1 MARGVSHLVAVMM
14 LLAFATGVA
23 HAQTSSLSGVVTD
36 PAGGVVPGATVNIV
50 NDATKETHEAVT
62 NAQGQFSFPALP
74 IGTYTVTV
82 SLTGFKTFIANNVR
96 LLTGTAGTVNATL
109 EVGAL
114 TEKVEVKSRS
124 ELVQSQAATVQTTL
138 TGEQIREIPMASRN
152 SLYAVTLLPGIQ
164 YGSGGG
170 PRASGINGLPNNTIN
185 ITIDGVQTGNML
197 QSTDGFFSMVTPR
210 MDAVEEITVT
220 GAVAGAGSGAGSVQ
234 IQFTTRSGSNQFEGS
249 GYHYWR
255 QPEFNSNYFF
265 NKVNGLGRNE
275 VIVHQYGF
283 RQGGPIVIP
292 GLIDARNKAFFF
304 FNFEHLYQPSSAT
317 RTRTLLRPEAQAGIF
332 GWVVTG
338 AGGVQERRTADLM
351 ALARA
356 NGQIASF
363 DPIVASLL
371 NEIRAAANSTG
382 TINDTG
388 SGNTLQYVF
397 QSEAV
402 GNQYS
407 PTSRVDINLSDNHR
421 LSGAYWWQRFKS
433 NPDLLNNV
441 DPTFP
446 GLPNHGQQN
455 SYRTTGNATLRS
467 TLGRNLVNEVK
478 GGWQWSPND
487 FFANVTA
494 DHFENQGGYNI
505 GFPITTGNNTLA
517 TGATATASPQPR
529 NTTTWSVDNT
539 LNWLRGAHSLSMGG
553 GYAGVFNRQN
563 SYTVAPTMTTGLDT
577 NLDPARG
584 MFANNAL
591 FPGATAN
598 QLAEARA
605 LYALLTGRVTSIGA
619 NARLDSAT
627 GKYVYNGDL
636 ARKSEQSSFNAFI
649 QDQWRVKPTLTVNAG
664 LRWDLYLPFTTAD
677 NTWSLATIED
687 ICGMS
692 GLGNGIGGRACNI
705 FNPNATGG
713 QLVPTFDLFEPGTPS
728 HKTNWTDFAPNV
740 GVAWRPD
747 VQDGWMHTLLG
758 DPEQATVRAGY
769 SLTYNQERIDRF
781 TANSGSNAGGVI
793 SATRNNTTGYPL
805 VLPGESHPVLLSQTS
820 RLGPPAF
827 PEAPAYPLAAQVGD
841 SINIFPQDRH
851 LRTPRVHSYSAGVQR
866 SIGRDMALEVRYVGN
881 KNKYRWTEEN
891 WNERNIVEN
900 GFLDEFRAAQRN
912 LQINVANGVNS
923 FAYRGL
929 PGQSPLPIHLAYLNG
944 SRDVNNPTAYSN
956 SNFTSSTF
964 YNRFS
969 PLNPNPT
976 GAIGALDTTAFRANA
991 LAAGFTENFIVMNPR
1006 ALGGTFVL
1014 TDQDWTKYDSLQVEL
1029 RRRLSQGLLVS
1040 ANYTYGVKKTS
1051 NLPTLRYPRIELDAS
1066 DDRMAPHVFKTNWH
1080 WELPVGRGRRFGSDF
1095 NAVMNGVLGGW
1106 EFSGSGQVKRDR
1118 YRLANVVLEG
1128 MSVSELQKEFSIR
1141 QEIGASGRT
1150 VVFSFPEDI
1159 RMNTWAAFSIDP
1171 TTATGYSVA
1180 RGVPTGRYIRPAGT
1194 VGDCMYIYR
1203 NDCGV
1208 KDINLNGP
1216 LWSRWDMRLKKR
1228 FPIHGRINVEV
1239 MAEVLNVFDTINFNH
1254 SVNSNPN
1261 NGEDTFRV
1269 TSAYTDI
1276 NTTFDPGGR
1285 IGQLV
1290 WRINW

>member
-1 MARGVSHLVAVMM
+1 MKPHAWMARGVAHLVAVVM

-36 PAGGVVPGATVNIV
+36 PAGGVVPGATVSIV

-74 IGTYTVTV
+74 IGNYTVTI

-114 TEKVEVKSRS
+114 TEKVEVRSRS
-124 ELVQSQAATVQTTL
+124 ELVQSQSATVQTTL

-220 GAVAGAGSGAGSVQ
+220 GAVAGAGSGTGSVQ

-265 NKVNGLGRNE
+265 NKVNGLARNE

-292 GLIDARNKAFFF
+292 GLVDGRNKAFFF

-317 RTRTLLRPEAQAGIF
+317 RTNRVLLRPEAQAGIF

-338 AGGVQERRTADLM
+338 AGGVQERRQVDLM
-351 ALARA
+351 ALAAA
-356 NGQIASF
+356 NGQISTF
-363 DPIVASLL
+363 DPIIVSLL
-371 NEIRAAANSTG
+371 NEIRTAANSTG

-388 SGNTLQYVF
+388 AGNTLQYVF
-397 QSEAV
+397 QAEAV

-407 PTSRVDINLSDNHR
+407 PTTRIDLNLSDNHR
-421 LSGAYWWQRFKS
+421 LSGSYWWQRFKS

-441 DPTFP
+441 DPRWP

-494 DHFENQGGYNI
+494 EQFENQGGYNI
-505 GFPITTGNNTLA
+505 GFPIS
-517 TGATATASPQPR
+517 TGATSTANPQPR
-529 NTTTWSVDNT
+529 NTTTWQVDNT

-563 SYTVAPTMTTGLDT
+563 SYTVATSMGLGFDT
-577 NLDPARG
+577 NLDPARN
-584 MFANNAL
+584 MFATNAL
-591 FPGATAN
+591 FPGASNN

-605 LYALLTGRVTSIGA
+605 LYALLTGRVTSIA
-619 NARLDSAT
+619 ASARLDSAT

-636 ARKSEQSSFNAFI
+636 ARKSRQSMFNTFV

-664 LRWDLYLPFTTAD
+664 LRWDVYLPFTTAD

-687 ICGMS
+687 ICGIS
-692 GLGNGIGGRACNI
+692 GLGNSFGKSCNL
-705 FNPNATGG
+705 FAPGSTGG

-793 SATRNNTTGYPL
+793 SASRNNTTGYPL

-827 PEAPAYPLAAQVGD
+827 PESPVYPLAAQVGD

-851 LRTPRVHSYSAGVQR
+851 LRTPRVHSYSVGVQR
-866 SIGRDMALEVRYVGN
+866 SVGRDMALEVRYVGN
-881 KNKYRWTEEN
+881 QNKYRWAEEN
-891 WNERNIVEN
+891 YNERVLYEN
-900 GFLDEFRAAQRN
+900 GFFDEFKAAQRN
-912 LQINVANGVNS
+912 MQINVANGVNS

-929 PGQSPLPIHLAYLNG
+929 PGQSPLPIHLAYFSG
-944 SRDVNNPTAYSN
+944 RTDANNTAAYTN
-956 SNFTSSTF
+956 SNFTSQTF
-964 YNRFS
+964 LNRFS
-969 PLNPNPT
+969 PLSPSPN
-976 GAIGALDTTAFRANA
+976 GALGALDTTAMRANA
-991 LAAGFTENFIVMNPR
+991 LTAGLAENFMVANPR

-1014 TDQDWTKYDSLQVEL
+1014 NDQDWTKYDSLQVEL

-1051 NLPTLRYPRIELDAS
+1051 SLQTLRAPRIELDAS

-1106 EFSGSGQVKRDR
+1106 EFSGSGQLKRDR
-1118 YRLANVVLEG
+1118 YRISNVVLEG
-1128 MSVSELQKEFSIR
+1128 MSVSDLQKEFSIR
-1141 QEIGASGRT
+1141 QEIGANGRT

-1159 RMNTWAAFSIDP
+1159 RTNTWAAFSIDP

-1180 RGVPTGRYIRPAGT
+1180 RGVPTGRYLRPVGM

-1208 KDINLNGP
+1208 EDINLNGP
-1216 LWSRWDMRLKKR
+1216 IWSRWDMRLKKR

-1239 MAEVLNVFDTINFNH
+1239 MAEVLNVFDSVNFNH
-1254 SVNSNPN
+1254 SVNVNG
-1261 NGEDTFRV
+1261 GEDTFRV